1 MWFDFYTKK
10 NKRQRGNSWE
20 MNENISGKRNGKSE
34 WGGILLLIGVILLGV
49 CVYMV
54 MKQQDEESKVP
65 KDAVKYNAVVA
76 EILSEESVEE
86 YDANN
91 SSIEIYYFY
100 NLLLEYEVDGKEY
113 NVEYSKPKSTK
124 MVYEGDKYYI
134 SVSPN
139 DPNKIYDI
147 KAKGE
152 KKSYY
157 LIVCNLA
164 IVGLVFVIFAVI
176 CFIKAR
182 KLKVKEQNQ
191 MYSQMYR

>member
-1 MWFDFYTKK
+1 
-10 NKRQRGNSWE
+10 

-34 WGGILLLIGVILLGV
+34 WGGIILLIGVILLGV

-100 NLLLEYEVDGKEY
+100 NLLLEYEVDGEKYE
-113 NVEYSKPKSTK
+113 VEYFRPKDGN
-124 MVYEGDKYYI
+124 MVYEGDKYYV
-134 SVSPN
+134 SASPN
-139 DPNKIYDI
+139 DPNEIYDI
-147 KAKGE
+147 KGE
-152 KKSYY
+152 KETKSYY
-157 LIVCNLA
+157 LRMCNLA

>member
-1 MWFDFYTKK
+1 
-10 NKRQRGNSWE
+10 

-34 WGGILLLIGVILLGV
+34 WGGIILLIGVILLGV

-124 MVYEGDKYYI
+124 MVYEGDKYSI

-164 IVGLVFVIFAVI
+164 IVGLVFVIIAVI

>member
-1 MWFDFYTKK
+1 M
-10 NKRQRGNSWE
+10 
-20 MNENISGKRNGKSE
+20 
-34 WGGILLLIGVILLGV
+34 
-49 CVYMV
+49 
-54 MKQQDEESKVP
+54 
-65 KDAVKYNAVVA
+65 
-76 EILSEESVEE
+76 
-86 YDANN
+86 
-91 SSIEIYYFY
+91 
-100 NLLLEYEVDGKEY
+100 
-113 NVEYSKPKSTK
+113 EYSKPKSTK

-164 IVGLVFVIFAVI
+164 IVGLVFVIIAVI